1 MYFMFL
7 LYERKGFSNFS
18 SWSVTICDCINTS
31 YLQKLFIYSA
41 KHTLEKQLTSY
52 NQCLPL

>member
-7 LYERKGFSNFS
+7 LYERKGFSNFF
-18 SWSVTICDCINTS
+18 SWSVTICECINTS
-31 YLQKLFIYSA
+31 YLQKIFIYSA
-41 KHTLEKQLTSY
+41 KHMLEKQLTSY